1 MHNAPSFPS
10 VPSVNFS
17 LVLLCLMASFHAVQA
32 DDGVA
37 KKVGIVET
45 QPQSGPFVAI
55 DGGKRGYMVPYV
67 QQLGDNGVSF
77 EMIPVPGGRVTVGSP
92 EKEVGHQLD
101 EGPTFT
107 VELAPFWIG
116 KTEVTWGEFEG
127 FIETYKVFKKL
138 AAKRIREVTNS
149 NRADA
154 VTVPTLLYD
163 PPRHK
168 EFGDNP
174 KHPAVTMTQ
183 YSAKQYTKWLS
194 GITGVQYRL
203 PTEAEWEY
211 VARAGSKSAYCF
223 GDNPSLLDEYAVH
236 SQTNS
241 NLVASKK
248 PNLFGLYD
256 MHGNVWE
263 WTIEQYSPNGYVV
276 QAGKS
281 FAGLGGT
288 QWTTTLNSQCVRG
301 GCWNDP
307 PNRVRSEARM
317 GSDRDHWAMEDP
329 ELPQSPW
336 WYTSDPARMVGMRV
350 VRSAKPLGRKEVDR
364 FWENEIQEL
373 QDDINATVQEGRG
386 IQGLPI
392 PELLKELK
400 WK

>member
-1 MHNAPSFPS
+1 MSNA
-10 VPSVNFS
+10 VS
-17 LVLLCLMASFHAVQA
+17 LHLSCFRLAVLSLIASFRLVQA
-32 DDGVA
+32 DNGLP
-37 KKVGIVET
+37 KTIGIVET
-45 QPQSGPFVAI
+45 QPQSGPFVPI
-55 DGGKRGYMVPYV
+55 EGGTGGYMVPYV

-77 EMIPVPGGRVTVGSP
+77 EMIPVPAGSVIVGSP
-92 EKEVGHQLD
+92 EKEAGHQPD

-127 FIETYKVFKKL
+127 FMQTHFAFKKL

-163 PPRHK
+163 PSRSK
-168 EFGDNP
+168 EHGDNP

-211 VARAGSKSAYCF
+211 AARAGSQSAYCF
-223 GDNPSLLDEYAVH
+223 GDSPSLLGEYAVH
-236 SQTNS
+236 SQTS
-241 NLVASKK
+241 SSLVGSKK
-248 PNLFGLYD
+248 PNLFGLHD

-263 WTIEQYSPNGYVV
+263 WTIEQYSPKGYVV
-276 QAGKS
+276 QAGKT

-288 QWTTTLNSQCVRG
+288 QWTKTLNSQCARG

-307 PNRVRSEARM
+307 PERVRSASRM
-317 GSDRDHWAMEDP
+317 GSDRELWADEDP
-329 ELPQSPW
+329 ELPHSPW
-336 WYTSDPARMVGMRV
+336 WYTSDPARMVGMRL
-350 VRSAKPLGRKEVDR
+350 VRSAKPLSRKQVDK
-364 FWENEIQEL
+364 FWENEIPEL

-386 IQGLPI
+386 VQGLPV

>member
-1 MHNAPSFPS
+1 MSNAPSLHLIC
-10 VPSVNFS
+10 FS
-17 LVLLCLMASFHAVQA
+17 LTILSLMASPRLVQA
-32 DDGVA
+32 DDGIP
-37 KKVGIVET
+37 KTIGIVET
-45 QPQSGPFVAI
+45 QPQSGPFVPI
-55 DGGKRGYMVPYV
+55 EGGKGGYMIPYV
-67 QQLGDNGVSF
+67 QQLGDNCVSF

-92 EKEVGHQLD
+92 EKEVGHQPD

-127 FIETYKVFKKL
+127 FIETHFVFKKL
-138 AAKRIREVTNS
+138 AIKRVREVTNS

-163 PPRHK
+163 PSHHK

-211 VARAGSKSAYCF
+211 AARAGSKSAYCF
-223 GDNPSLLDEYAVH
+223 GDNPSLLDEYAIH
-236 SQTNS
+236 SKTS
-241 NLVASKK
+241 SSLVASKK

-263 WTIEQYSPNGYVV
+263 WTIEQYSPNGYVD
-276 QAGKS
+276 QAGKT
-281 FAGLGGT
+281 FAGLDGT

-307 PNRVRSEARM
+307 PERVRTASRM
-317 GSDRDHWAMEDP
+317 GSDRELWAEDDP
-329 ELPQSPW
+329 ELPHSPW
-336 WYTSDPARMVGMRV
+336 WYTSDPARMVGMRL
-350 VRSAKPLGRKEVDR
+350 VRSAEPLTRKQIER

-386 IQGLPI
+386 VQGLPV

>member
-1 MHNAPSFPS
+1 MQPRPFPS
-10 VPSVNFS
+10 VIRYLS
-17 LVLLCLMASFHAVQA
+17 VLLCLIIPSCIVIA
-32 DDGVA
+32 DDGIP
-37 KKVGIVET
+37 KSIGISKT
-45 QPQSGPFVAI
+45 QPQSGPFVPI
-55 DGGKRGYMVPYV
+55 DGGKGGYMVPYV
-67 QQLGDNGVSF
+67 QQLGEKGVSF
-77 EMIPVPGGRVTVGSP
+77 EMIPVPGGTVTVGST
-92 EKEVGHQLD
+92 ENEAGHQPD
-101 EGPTFT
+101 ESPTFT

-127 FIETYKVFKKL
+127 FIETHLVFKRL

-163 PPRHK
+163 PSHHK
-168 EFGDNP
+168 EFGDDP

-211 VARAGSKSAYCF
+211 AARAGSKSAYCF

-236 SQTNS
+236 SQAGS
-241 NLVASKK
+241 SLVASKK
-248 PNLFGLYD
+248 PNLFGLHD
-256 MHGNVWE
+256 MHGSVWE
-263 WTIEQYSPNGYVV
+263 WTIEQYSPKGYIV

-281 FAGLGGT
+281 FAGLEGT

-307 PNRVRSEARM
+307 PERVRSASRM
-317 GSDRDHWAMEDP
+317 GSDRDHWADIDP
-329 ELPQSPW
+329 DFPQSPW
-336 WYTSDPARMVGMRV
+336 WYTSDPARMVGMRL
-350 VRSAKPLGRKEVDR
+350 VRSAKPLGRTQINK

>member
-1 MHNAPSFPS
+1 MRN
-10 VPSVNFS
+10 VPSLTFFWLPLSLLSSMESMRFS
-17 LVLLCLMASFHAVQA
+17 QA
-32 DDGVA
+32 DDGIP
-37 KKVGIVET
+37 KTIGIVET
-45 QPQSGPFVAI
+45 QPQSGPFVPI
-55 DGGKRGYMVPYV
+55 DEGKGGYMVPYV
-67 QQLGDNGVSF
+67 QQLGNHGLSF
-77 EMIPVPGGRVTVGSP
+77 DMIPVPGGRVTVGSS
-92 EKEVGHQLD
+92 EKEPGHRPD
-101 EGPTFT
+101 ESPTFT
-107 VELAPFWIG
+107 VELGPFWIG

-127 FIETYKVFKKL
+127 FIETHRVFKRL
-138 AAKRIREVTNS
+138 AAKGIRNVTNS
-149 NRADA
+149 NRVDA

-168 EFGDNP
+168 EYGDNP

-211 VARAGSKSAYCF
+211 AARAGSESAYCY

-236 SQTNS
+236 SQTS
-241 NLVASKK
+241 SSLVGSKK
-248 PNLFGLYD
+248 PNLFGLHD
-256 MHGNVWE
+256 MHGSVWE
-263 WTIEQYSPNGYVV
+263 WTVEQYTPNGYVA
-276 QAGKS
+276 QAGKT
-281 FAGLGGT
+281 FAGLEGT

-307 PNRVRSEARM
+307 PERVRSASRM
-317 GSDRDHWAMEDP
+317 GSDRNDWAREDP
-329 ELPQSPW
+329 EVPQSPW
-336 WYTSDPARMVGMRV
+336 WYTSDPARMVGMRL
-350 VRSAKPLGRKEVDR
+350 VRSAKPLSRKLIDK

-386 IQGLPI
+386 IEGLPI